1 MNVLKRCFLGSRAR
15 VRVSTLRSRARVRA
29 SSLRSRAR
37 VRASTLGL
45 WLGLSLALAAS
56 DVSAQED
63 AAESRSTSFQAVEG
77 PNKEDVPGGPL
88 LVYAYA
94 FIMVALVAY
103 VARLGSLQGKNRAE
117 LDRLTRALEHG
128 RPAGNERN

>member
-1 MNVLKRCFLGSRAR
+1 MKVLKRSLLVCWLMLQ
-15 VRVSTLRSRARVRA
+15 VSQ
-29 SSLRSRAR
+29 
-37 VRASTLGL
+37 G
-45 WLGLSLALAAS
+45 SLAG
-56 DVSAQED
+56 AQED

-103 VARLGSLQGKNRAE
+103 VARLGSLQSKNRAE
-117 LDRLTRALEHG
+117 LDRLARALERG
-128 RPAGNERN
+128 RGAGNDGN

>member
-1 MNVLKRCFLGSRAR
+1 MKFLKSSFSCSRA
-15 VRVSTLRSRARVRA
+15 LR
-29 SSLRSRAR
+29 
-37 VRASTLGL
+37 RASTLVL
-45 WLGLSLALAAS
+45 SLGLFLALAGSGAR
-56 DVSAQED
+56 AQED

-77 PNKEDVPGGPL
+77 PTKEDVPGGPL

-117 LDRLTRALEHG
+117 LERLTRALEHG
-128 RPAGNERN
+128 RPAGNERS